1 MMRHFLEQG
10 IEDRTIR
17 PINTLVAE
25 NLITG
30 ALNAAMELRAW
41 RPIDN
46 IHDTAIEYFDA
57 LINGLLNPQEN

>member
-1 MMRHFLEQG
+1 LEQG
-10 IEDRTIR
+10 IEDQTIR

-30 ALNAAMELRAW
+30 ALNAAMELRSW

-46 IHDTAIEYFDA
+46 IHDTAIDYFDT
-57 LINGLLNPQEN
+57 LINGLLTKQEP